1 MPRNILREL
10 IGKRP
15 KIAQLYTSV
24 WETEYGITTTI
35 IERFYQNTIGH

>member
-15 KIAQLYTSV
+15 KRAQLHISV
-24 WETEYGITTTI
+24 SETECRITTNI
-35 IERFYQNTIGH
+35 IEKFYQNTIGH